1 MKKTNLLMLFAAPIV
16 LMACGMGP
24 NSSNSNGGEANS
36 IPTEETIQEQDI
48 TTHFAKASAA
58 MKNVEAIGVKVT
70 GNAKLTND
78 MSQTYSY
85 SDTTG
90 TVTSSSLFE
99 IKNLNIEGGIKNIK
113 TTDIKA
119 IDASVEA
126 TADFTLKQ
134 EVEGVEMDSNPNIDK
149 KGSLSGKAY
158 IDDGYFYVDLD
169 GIRELITAIAPSTT
183 LPTSMKEKIQLDEI
197 EQGEEAIEINYSE
210 MITSINNLC
219 SSLNFIKGQNETYS
233 YVFTLDPQKILQAFG
248 GSDSSLASTNIEGTS
263 SLYLSFTEAGFTS
276 VGLLVDWTATANVTD
291 SYYTVNNEV
300 KINAD
305 IKANF
310 LYGNDVKVKQVQDKD
325 SYKDN
330 TQLTVAT
337 EIA

>member
-16 LMACGMGP
+16 LMACGNNP
-24 NSSNSNGGEANS
+24 NSNGGDANE
-36 IPTEETIQEQDI
+36 IPSGESVEEQDI
-48 TTHFAKASAA
+48 SAHFVKAASA
-58 MKNVEAIGVKVT
+58 MNNVEALGLKVT
-70 GNAKLTND
+70 GNAKLTNN

-85 SDTTG
+85 SGTSG

-99 IKNLNIEGGIKNIK
+99 IKNLNLEAGIKNIK

-119 IDASVEA
+119 IDASAEA

-149 KGSLSGKAY
+149 KGSVSAKAY
-158 IDDGYFYVDLD
+158 IDDGYVYVDLE
-169 GIRELITAIAPSTT
+169 GIRELMTAIVPTTT
-183 LPTSMKEKIQLDEI
+183 LPTNMKEKIQLNEI
-197 EQGEEAIEINYSE
+197 EQGEEAVQIDYSQ
-210 MITSINNLC
+210 MITSINQLC

-233 YVFTLDPQKILQAFG
+233 YVFTLDPEKILQAFG
-248 GSDSSLASTNIEGTS
+248 DSDSSLSSTNIEGTS
-263 SLYLSFTEAGFTS
+263 SLYISFTEVGFTS
-276 VGLLVDWTATANVTD
+276 VGLLVDWTATTNITD

-310 LYGNDVKVKQVQDKD
+310 LYGNDVKVKQVQEKD

-330 TQLTVAT
+330 TELNVTIT
-337 EIA
+337 HIA